1 MGTTIQLRRDTQ
13 ANWEAVNPVLAQGE
27 MGLQLGTPI
36 KIKIGNGSST
46 WSALP
51 FLETGTGTGTA
62 TNGLSAY
69 EVAVANGFVGT
80 LAQWLTSLRG
90 ADGASAYAVAVA
102 NGFQGTQQQWLASLI
117 GADGAANIDGI
128 VAGLATKVL
137 RSTVVVLTVAGN
149 AVSWDASQGSLYRL
163 TLTADATLQNP
174 TNAVAGAIYQIEVN
188 QDNAGLRVLNW
199 GTNYKFPNNSK
210 PIISL
215 DSNAVDIVTIYTKS
229 ATELLVTYV
238 QNFI

>member
-1 MGTTIQLRRDTQ
+1 MATTTIQLRRDTQ
-13 ANWEAVNPVLAQGE
+13 ANWETVNPILAQGE

-36 KIKIGNGSST
+36 KIKIGDGST
-46 WSALP
+46 AWATLP
-51 FLETGTGTGTA
+51 FLETGGTGTGD
-62 TNGLSAY
+62 NGLSAY
-69 EVAVANGFVGT
+69 QVAVANGYTGSE
-80 LAQWLTSLRG
+80 AAWLLSLKG

-102 NGFQGTQQQWLASLI
+102 NGFSGTQAQWLASLV

-128 VAGLATKVL
+128 VTGLAAKVL
-137 RSTVVVLTVAGN
+137 RSTVVNLAISGN
-149 AVSWDASQGSLYRL
+149 NIAWDASQGMLYRL
-163 TLTADATLQNP
+163 TLTGDATLQNP
-174 TNAVAGAIYQIEVN
+174 TGAVAGAIYQIEVN

-215 DSNAVDIVTIYTKS
+215 DSNAVDIVTIYAKS
-229 ATELLVTYV
+229 ATELLVTYC